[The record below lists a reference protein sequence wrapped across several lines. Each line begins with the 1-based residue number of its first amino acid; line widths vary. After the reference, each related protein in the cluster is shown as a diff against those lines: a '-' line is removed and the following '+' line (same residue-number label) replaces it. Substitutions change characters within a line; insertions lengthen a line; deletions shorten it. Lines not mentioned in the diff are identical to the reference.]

1 MFHEHARGH
10 AANAARDGGDGV
22 DDRLNRVEIGVA
34 AQVARLVNIN
44 AHVEHRLTGM
54 EEIATIRFRAARG
67 KNHHIA
73 FAHDGRQVA
82 RTRMACGHRRVA
94 IEQKHAHGFANNQ
107 ATPHDNYALAR
118 NGNVVR
124 VEHLD
129 ARRRRAGSIS
139 GTSACKHRSHGAAT
153 NAVHIFRGIERIAN
167 GLLIELLGQR
177 AEHET
182 AVNRRVGVHP
192 GDNIHKFF
200 LGCIFRKRNGTR
212 ANTQSSS
219 ALERRAFIGQI
230 VGARAHA
237 HNRKTRLH
245 AALFE
250 RSNAPLQFL
259 SQRVNNGL
267 SKQQFRHDGSFFFC
281 GIRSMEPTLAR
292 P

>member
-1 MFHEHARGH
+1 
-10 AANAARDGGDGV
+10 
-22 DDRLNRVEIGVA
+22 
-34 AQVARLVNIN
+34 
-44 AHVEHRLTGM
+44 
-54 EEIATIRFRAARG
+54 
-67 KNHHIA
+67 
-73 FAHDGRQVA
+73 
-82 RTRMACGHRRVA
+82 MACGHRRVA

-107 ATPHDNYALAR
+107 TAPHDNYALAC

-139 GTSACKHRSHGAAT
+139 GASACKHRSHGAAT

-177 AEHET
+177 AEHQT
-182 AVNRRVGVHP
+182 AVNRRIGVHP
-192 GDNIHKFF
+192 SDNIHKLF
-200 LGCIFRKRNGTR
+200 LGCVFRKRNGTR
-212 ANTQSSS
+212 TNTQSSS
-219 ALERRAFIGQI
+219 ALERRALIGQI

-267 SKQQFRHDGSFFFC
+267 SKQQFRHVGSFFFC
-281 GIRSMEPTLAR
+281 TYGTWNPPWRDPKKNAPKCSKGKLRQKTMPITLPRRALWIHTLSAII
-292 P
+292 